1 MRISARPWRTPEPL
15 TKYRSAT
22 RPPPRR
28 DRAPVGA
35 PPAVPPIETFR
46 TANGHA
52 LRLRPIRPDDA
63 DALRRAFSR
72 LTPEQVRLRLFHR
85 VNELTREAA
94 EQMTTIDPATT
105 TAYVVVDADDEI
117 RAEARIHIDAV
128 TDSAEFAVAVDPSFT
143 NQGIGRRLMQR
154 MVEDARRRGLYEM
167 WGDVL
172 AENHTMLDFVKK
184 LGAERR
190 AVPDEPGLTRVHFN
204 LGKTSATPAPEV
216 TR

>member
-1 MRISARPWRTPEPL
+1 
-15 TKYRSAT
+15 
-22 RPPPRR
+22 
-28 DRAPVGA
+28 VGA
-35 PPAVPPIETFR
+35 PAPARPIETFR
-46 TANGHA
+46 TANGHM
-52 LRLRPIRPDDA
+52 LSLRPIRPDDA

-94 EQMTTIDPATT
+94 EQLTTIDPSTT
-105 TAYVVVDADDEI
+105 IAYVVVDADGEI

-143 NQGIGRRLMQR
+143 NQGIGRRLMER
-154 MVEDARRRGLYEM
+154 LVEDARRRGLYEM

-172 AENHTMLDFVKK
+172 AENHTMLDFVKR

-190 AVPDEPGLTRVHFN
+190 SVPDEPGLTRVHFN
-204 LGKTSATPAPEV
+204 LGKARATPAPEA